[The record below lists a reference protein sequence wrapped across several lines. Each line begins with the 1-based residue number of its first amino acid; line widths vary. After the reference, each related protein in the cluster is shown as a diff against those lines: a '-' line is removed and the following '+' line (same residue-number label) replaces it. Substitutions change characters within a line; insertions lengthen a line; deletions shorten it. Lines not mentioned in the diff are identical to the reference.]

1 MFVKKLIKKDKN
13 EKIKRNADVS
23 LKNTLSGKG
32 RVTAADEEQYAGRW
46 WTEDRRYGLREKG
59 DILNQMLEA
68 FRTKSMRQWCTSGGP
83 AAMTRCY
90 RSWPVIWTLRIE

>member
-32 RVTAADEEQYAGRW
+32 RVTAADEEQYAEAVVDGRQEIW
-46 WTEDRRYGLREKG
+46 LKGEGRYPEP
-59 DILNQMLEA
+59 DV
-68 FRTKSMRQWCTSGGP
+68 GGVQDEEHETVVHKWR
-83 AAMTRCY
+83 ASCHD
-90 RSWPVIWTLRIE
+90 PVL